1 MKGPLYLSCEM
12 NLSQVQNVLL
22 NFPSENRT
30 VREVALLDIYVE
42 QALHVVMLRVN
53 IFQNEIN
60 LTSLQEGLIIKS
72 PWAHWES
79 AGGGCKP
86 SICSIVTPR
95 FLSRAAG
102 KYRGCN

>member
-1 MKGPLYLSCEM
+1 MNCKMKGPLYLSCEM
-12 NLSQVQNVLL
+12 NL
-22 NFPSENRT
+22 
-30 VREVALLDIYVE
+30 VRELPCRTFMWNKPYLY
-42 QALHVVMLRVN
+42 VVMLRVK

-60 LTSLQEGLIIKS
+60 LNSLQEGLIIKS

-86 SICSIVTPR
+86 SICSIVTPS

-102 KYRGCN
+102 CN